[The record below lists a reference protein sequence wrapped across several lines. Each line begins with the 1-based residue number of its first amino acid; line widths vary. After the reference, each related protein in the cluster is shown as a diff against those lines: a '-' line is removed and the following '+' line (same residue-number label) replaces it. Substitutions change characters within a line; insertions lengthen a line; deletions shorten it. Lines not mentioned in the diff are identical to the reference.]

1 MVFVSACP
9 GINLTEIRNS
19 TTDLIDKLRE
29 HNGGEDPVADA
40 KALVALMFEMTNVN
54 VRSRDTRER
63 T

>member
-19 TTDLIDKLRE
+19 TTDLRE

-40 KALVALMFEMTNVN
+40 KALVALALMFEMTNVN
-54 VRSRDTRER
+54 VRPRDTGER

>member
-19 TTDLIDKLRE
+19 TTDLRE

-54 VRSRDTRER
+54 VRSRDTGER